1 MKLIIHYISEK
12 TEWRTLGPK
21 FPTVLLVKKIFLK
34 IQHRTNTILGFPFSS
49 TWVPKILI
57 TTCRF
62 QVWKAPN
69 CLVCYC
75 QSACISFWQLLQLLL
90 QRWWYF
96 LSLKTELKIYCLVSS
111 FILKRY
117 SFKLPHYF
125 QFAREFSTKILGKP
139 K

>member
-12 TEWRTLGPK
+12 TECRTLGPK
-21 FPTVLLVKKIFLK
+21 FPTVLIVKKIFLK
-34 IQHRTNTILGFPFSS
+34 IQHRSNTILGFSSSS

-75 QSACISFWQLLQLLL
+75 QSVCISFWQLLQLLL
-90 QRWWYF
+90 QRWWHF
-96 LSLKTELKIYCLVSS
+96 LSLKVELKIQCLVSS

-117 SFKLPHYF
+117 LF
-125 QFAREFSTKILGKP
+125 QATTLFSVCKRIQ
-139 K
+139 